1 MQVEV
6 VMRQQRKGKETRRTR
21 TIDLKKKNRIKKA
34 DFNTLRAVRHGLL
47 GRYSKVKRNARDLVV
62 LKGTVSK
69 AQQQSVPVQRKD
81 SEHGLKPIWLH

>member
-1 MQVEV
+1 MEGDAGGSDHETAEEGKGDQENEDN
-6 VMRQQRKGKETRRTR
+6 RLQRR
-21 TIDLKKKNRIKKA
+21 KKA
-34 DFNTLRAVRHGLL
+34 DFNMLRAVRHGLL

-81 SEHGLKPIWLH
+81 SEHSLKPVWLH